1 MRKLLLCL
9 VILALCGCE
18 VIKEEDRLIPVEP
31 TPQNST
37 STGRRHVLLEY
48 TGFRCVN
55 CPTASE
61 LAQTLEHTYAGRL
74 YLVSLHPAS
83 NPFTQGIAK
92 YDYTCPEADSIY
104 QWMGGTASTP
114 FPKGN
119 VDMLPYQDEYMHNP
133 SEWTTMIYNAM
144 QDTVIPAIDSKISYW
159 IIEDSILGAQA
170 MPDGSVNTAYYHRH
184 VLRATYDTKEDIVL
198 SDKWNTEQLFLLTL
212 YLDPID
218 NHIINA
224 YETKFMDDSSYGAKY

>member
-9 VILALCGCE
+9 VILAFCGCE

-31 TPQNST
+31 TPQDST

-55 CPTASE
+55 CPSASE

-83 NPFTQGIAK
+83 NPFTQGAAK

-104 QWMGGTASTP
+104 QW
-114 FPKGN
+114 KG
-119 VDMLPYQDEYMHNP
+119 VEAVPPIHWY
-133 SEWTTMIYNAM
+133 
-144 QDTVIPAIDSKISYW
+144 
-159 IIEDSILGAQA
+159 ILSAAAQ
-170 MPDGSVNTAYYHRH
+170 V
-184 VLRATYDTKEDIVL
+184 
-198 SDKWNTEQLFLLTL
+198 
-212 YLDPID
+212 
-218 NHIINA
+218 
-224 YETKFMDDSSYGAKY
+224 